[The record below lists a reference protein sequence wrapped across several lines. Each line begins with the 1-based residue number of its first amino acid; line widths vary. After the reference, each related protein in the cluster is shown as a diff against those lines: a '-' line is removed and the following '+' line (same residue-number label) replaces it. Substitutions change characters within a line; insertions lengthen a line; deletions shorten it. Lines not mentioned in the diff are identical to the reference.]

1 MRILSAGSSA
11 LGRTSSLE
19 EVEDE
24 EDGEGVVEGVEKLR
38 VEA

>member
-24 EDGEGVVEGVEKLR
+24 EDGDADAKEELEE
-38 VEA
+38 EA